1 MTTVR
6 ALVIGGVI
14 GVAMAVGGGSVW
26 AEPSS
31 ETQAL
36 ITAHHQ
42 AAGDA
47 QKREAFHEEMAKKFQ
62 AGHGGTKIDMVG
74 HCKYWADY
82 YHKLAAQETQAAQE
96 LEGGKS

>member
-1 MTTVR
+1 MNGMRMVV
-6 ALVIGGVI
+6 LGGMM
-14 GVAMAVGGGSVW
+14 MAAGICAPMGW

-36 ITAHHQ
+36 IVAHHQ
-42 AAGDA
+42 AASDA